1 MHKAI
6 KIHIKPDTRR
16 GACSCI
22 RQAKQTQI
30 SLWHRIGVAHGS
42 TEVKENLLEF
52 LKS

>member
-6 KIHIKPDTRR
+6 KIHIKPDTQR

-30 SLWHRIGVAHGS
+30 SQWHSIGGAQGS
-42 TEVKENLLEF
+42 MEVKENLLEF